1 MHERLLCVALR
12 SRNTVS
18 LYTRGHRPPPPPFAR
33 LPPPKNR
40 LHEDIELVWNDGV
53 APETFIDFEASHIGK
68 YQALAHW
75 LLAFSGLA
83 SIMGIVA
90 LYDPESMRQAVR
102 KVEMLRINDDALY
115 FHLGIP
121 KKLLARL
128 TMGIGSN

>member
-1 MHERLLCVALR
+1 MHERFLCVALR

-90 LYDPESMRQAVR
+90 LYDPESMRQAEFR
-102 KVEMLRINDDALY
+102 RNCLPDLRWE
-115 FHLGIP
+115 LGQIEAP
-121 KKLLARL
+121 ESEI
-128 TMGIGSN
+128 TSES